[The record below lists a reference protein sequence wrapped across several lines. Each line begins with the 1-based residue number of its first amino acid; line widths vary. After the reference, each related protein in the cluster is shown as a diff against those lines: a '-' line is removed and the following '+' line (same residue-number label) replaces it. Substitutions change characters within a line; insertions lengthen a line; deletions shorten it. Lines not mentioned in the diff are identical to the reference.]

1 MNLYEQKEKA
11 NSKSFETCTLM
22 LNQIDSL
29 TASIPYIWDASLSIH
44 FENNILNLPK
54 SIKHKQCDVIGKNAG
69 LGFKKT
75 EIFNLF
81 LSLPDDIVCIGEG
94 RLSF

>member
-11 NSKSFETCTLM
+11 NSKSFETCTLI

-29 TASIPYIWDASLSIH
+29 TASIPYIWDASLSMH

-54 SIKHKQCDVIGKNAG
+54 SIKRKRCDVIGKNAG

-75 EIFNLF
+75 EIFNFF
-81 LSLPDDIVCIGEG
+81 LSLPDGIVCIGEG
-94 RLSF
+94 RLSV